1 MGRVCIWFCDGC
13 DCSVLL
19 EEFLVIIPGKIEV
32 LSVAV
37 GWLSGHMRRWACC
50 LVLFLLCLICS
61 FENGIAIFEALHQ
74 HFPPHG
80 APGSTHAGDVSVFL
94 FVRNLVIAMIHVQD
108 TPDPEFSF
116 SLQDVPN
123 PWQWLC
129 MHHCGIV
136 DFAEVYNKP
145 RLFLGDW
152 KVGTAPRSLSRFSL
166 SSTQCLITEI
176 DPGCPSLSNHLEG
189 SFFDWDSN
197 WFRDNLCF
205 VENTSFWRV
214 PRSLPQEKC
223 CREFPNDSL
232 SHGFCCF
239 SLHGISG
246 CNETLHIADACC
258 WSGLL

>member
-1 MGRVCIWFCDGC
+1 MLVGTPMVWDVSVYIWFCDGC

-19 EEFLVIIPGKIEV
+19 EEFLVIIPGKMV
-32 LSVAV
+32 VFSVAV
-37 GWLSGHMRRWACC
+37 GWLCVHMRRWACC

-152 KVGTAPRSLSRFSL
+152 KVGTAPRSLSWFSL

-189 SFFDWDSN
+189 SFFDWDATG
-197 WFRDNLCF
+197 FRIISASPRTPLFGGFPEVFRKKNV
-205 VENTSFWRV
+205 VEN
-214 PRSLPQEKC
+214 SLMILC
-223 CREFPNDSL
+223 LMVSAVSVCMASL
-232 SHGFCCF
+232 
-239 SLHGISG
+239 
-246 CNETLHIADACC
+246 DAMKPFT
-258 WSGLL
+258 

>member
-1 MGRVCIWFCDGC
+1 MDSHPPSAPIVCHFWHKRNSSEHWMLVGTPMVWDVSVYIWFCDGC

-19 EEFLVIIPGKIEV
+19 EEFLVIIPGKMV
-32 LSVAV
+32 VFSVAV
-37 GWLSGHMRRWACC
+37 GWLCVHMRRWACC

-123 PWQWLC
+123 PWQWLY

-145 RLFLGDW
+145 KPFLGDW
-152 KVGTAPRSLSRFSL
+152 KVGTNCSRVFVL
-166 SSTQCLITEI
+166 VQ
-176 DPGCPSLSNHLEG
+176 
-189 SFFDWDSN
+189 SFLQPVFG
-197 WFRDNLCF
+197 
-205 VENTSFWRV
+205 
-214 PRSLPQEKC
+214 
-223 CREFPNDSL
+223 
-232 SHGFCCF
+232 H
-239 SLHGISG
+239 
-246 CNETLHIADACC
+246 
-258 WSGLL
+258 